1 VRLHQDIWLGRQS
14 PLFSHLGKSDWC
26 WRLLIL
32 FSEKNHTNCHVW
44 NKNNFMI
51 RSMITTDIHCEKT
64 HLNHHQTADDSQP
77 YAIYHIA
84 SWYGCAQLDWKLISV
99 NRTDSDLNRFL
110 LLKKV
115 DLILKT
121 GNVSQRKT
129 IHTMEYNLLKILCA
143 TDSSP
148 YCKGVRK
155 GGLGLKKNLALDILQ
170 NFITCPKDINCFR
183 ILFAC

>member
-1 VRLHQDIWLGRQS
+1 
-14 PLFSHLGKSDWC
+14 
-26 WRLLIL
+26 
-32 FSEKNHTNCHVW
+32 
-44 NKNNFMI
+44 
-51 RSMITTDIHCEKT
+51 MITTDIHCEKT

-155 GGLGLKKNLALDILQ
+155 GGLGLKKTLRLIFYKTLLPAQ
-170 NFITCPKDINCFR
+170 R
-183 ILFAC
+183 ILIVFAYFLLVNLSTEWKYHGIYLHANFKEHCKWAKK